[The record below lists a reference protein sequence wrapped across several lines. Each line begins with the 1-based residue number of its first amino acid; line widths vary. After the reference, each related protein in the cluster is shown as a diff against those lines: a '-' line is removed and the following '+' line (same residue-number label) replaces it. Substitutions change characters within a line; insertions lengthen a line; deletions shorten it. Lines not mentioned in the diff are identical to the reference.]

1 MKSTLLCTTAL
12 AMTGIAGAANAAE
25 VSAGAVN
32 MGFSGFY
39 TTGLA
44 YASVDTGANIEAL
57 YPGGTDYDG
66 VDIYTNAEIHFKPS
80 ITLDNGI
87 KIGIDVELEADSIAR
102 KEFDRIDEA
111 YMSISGDFGQVLIG
125 SENSVG
131 YKMAVAAPDVSHIY
145 AQSSTLTAY
154 VPYAGRIIAPN
165 GRTQA
170 TFTASATVTPSGSIT
185 NTVTNINT
193 SAASSSVEVG
203 DDLFRGTLGATYIE
217 NNRNNDAMRL
227 SYFSPHFGGLQLG
240 ISYARDSDE
249 GNGPVDNNTTITDI
263 VDIAAKYSGSFS
275 GVDFDGSARY
285 GIASAP
291 GGADDPEVWG
301 GGLSLGFSGFSF
313 GGSYAEQ
320 EGTSKRDGSAYD
332 VGIGYANGPMSYSL
346 TYFKGKNIDNQHVN
360 DDGEGI
366 LNGAWAYEELETIM
380 LAAKYKVNSNFSVG
394 AFIADTQFEEDF
406 ADDGVADGGDNV
418 GGTVLGVTA
427 SFSF

>member
-154 VPYAGRIIAPN
+154 VPYSGGFTGTAGIAL
-165 GRTQA
+165 A
-170 TFTASATVTPSGSIT
+170 
-185 NTVTNINT
+185 
-193 SAASSSVEVG
+193 G
-203 DDLFRGTLGATYIE
+203 DDIFRGTLGATYIE

-227 SYFSPHFGGLQLG
+227 SYFSPRFGGLQLG
-240 ISYARDSDE
+240 MSYARDSRQVND
-249 GNGPVDNNTTITDI
+249 PVDNNAAITDI

-275 GVDFDGSARY
+275 GVDLDGSAHY

-291 GGADDPEVWG
+291 PSGGEDPEVWG
-301 GGLSLGFSGFSF
+301 AGLSLGFSGFSF

-346 TYFKGKNIDNQHVN
+346 TYFKGKNIDNENVIVG
-360 DDGEGI
+360 DVY
-366 LNGAWAYEELETIM
+366 AYEELETIM
-380 LAAKYKVNSNFSVG
+380 LAAKYTVNANFSVG
-394 AFIADTQFEEDF
+394 AFLANTEFTEDF
-406 ADDGVADGGDNV
+406 DDAAAATGGEDV
-418 GGTVLGVTA
+418 EGTVLGVTA

>member
-1 MKSTLLCTTAL
+1 MKNSLLCTTAL
-12 AMTGIAGAANAAE
+12 ALTGIAGAANAGE

-57 YPGGTDYDG
+57 NPEGTDYDG

-87 KIGIDVELEADSIAR
+87 KIGIDVQLEAGSAVISDQ
-102 KEFDRIDEA
+102 IDEA
-111 YMSISGDFGQVLIG
+111 YMSIAGDFGKVLIG

-131 YKMAVAAPDVSHIY
+131 YKMAVAAPDVSHIF

-154 VPYAGRIIAPN
+154 VPYSGTFSNTAG
-165 GRTQA
+165 
-170 TFTASATVTPSGSIT
+170 TASAIAGADV
-185 NTVTNINT
+185 
-193 SAASSSVEVG
+193 
-203 DDLFRGTLGATYIE
+203 FRGTLGTTYLE
-217 NNRNNDAMRL
+217 NNRNNDASRL
-227 SYFSPHFGGLQLG
+227 SYFSPRFGGLQLG
-240 ISYARDSDE
+240 VSYARDSGE
-249 GNGPVDNNTTITDI
+249 GNGPVNNNTVITDI
-263 VDIAAKYSGSFS
+263 VDIAAKYSGSFG
-275 GVDFDGSARY
+275 GVDLDGSARY

-301 GGLSLGFSGFSF
+301 AGLSLGFSGFSF

-320 EGTSKRDGSAYD
+320 DGTAARDGSAYD

-346 TYFKGKNIDNQHVN
+346 TYFKGKNIDDENL
-360 DDGEGI
+360 GTA
-366 LNGAWAYEELETIM
+366 NGTNLGGQWAYEELETWV
-380 LAAKYKVNSNFSVG
+380 LAAKYKVNSNFAVG
-394 AFIADTQFEEDF
+394 AFIADTDFSEDF
-406 ADDGVADGGDNV
+406 DDSGLASGGDDV
-418 GGTVLGVTA
+418 DGTVLGVTA